1 MKLRI
6 APSPT
11 GQLHIGNAR
20 TALFN
25 WLYAKANN
33 GTFLVRIDDTDTERS
48 TKEFQKDITENLKW
62 LGLHWDEGIEV
73 GGSHDSYKQSS
84 RFDRYQ
90 EVAENLLSRNLAY
103 EDDGAIRFKVP
114 NDGSIEFK
122 DYIRGDMLF
131 NLSDVEDFVILRS
144 DKSPTY
150 HLAST
155 VDDIDYGI
163 TIIARGEDI
172 LSSTPK
178 HIMLMKAMDAS
189 LPDFCHLPLLF
200 GPDGKKLSKR
210 HGDTSVE
217 VFKNKGILS
226 EAMFNYL
233 CLLGWSPGNDLEQF
247 DINTAISKFDL
258 KNVLPNS
265 AIFDEKKLLWLN
277 GLYIRSTDIEDFQS
291 TALSQIENDIQRS
304 LFDEEKSRLL
314 KIFPSVQE
322 RIETLADLT
331 QQVMFLID
339 EPFVVDELD
348 WQDVNNEEA
357 QKYLFLL
364 REEFIN
370 LDNFS
375 LDSIEIVM
383 RKTLEEINVKTKIGF
398 QAARVSITGTK
409 ISPPLFESVFALGRE
424 AVICLLYTSPSPRDR
439 TRSRMPSSA

>member
-48 TKEFQKDITENLKW
+48 TEEFQKDITENLKW
-62 LGLHWDEGIEV
+62 LGLHWDEGIGV
-73 GGSHDSYKQSS
+73 GGSHDSYKQSL

-90 EVAENLLSRNLAY
+90 EVAENLLSRNLVY

-217 VFKNKGILS
+217 AFKNKGILS

-409 ISPPLFESVFALGRE
+409 ISPPLFESIFALGRE
-424 AVICLLYTSPSPRDR
+424 AVIARLAESIEKL
-439 TRSRMPSSA
+439 

>member
-217 VFKNKGILS
+217 AFKNKGILS

-304 LFDEEKSRLL
+304 LFDEEKSRLV

-409 ISPPLFESVFALGRE
+409 ISPPLFESTFALGRE
-424 AVICLLYTSPSPRDR
+424 AVIARLAESIEKL
-439 TRSRMPSSA
+439 

>member
-48 TKEFQKDITENLKW
+48 TKEFQKDIIENLKW

-217 VFKNKGILS
+217 AFKNKGILS

-314 KIFPSVQE
+314 NIFPSVQE

-409 ISPPLFESVFALGRE
+409 ISPPLFESIFALGRE
-424 AVICLLYTSPSPRDR
+424 AVIARLAESIEKL
-439 TRSRMPSSA
+439 

>member
-48 TKEFQKDITENLKW
+48 TSEYQKDIIDNLKW

-73 GGSHDSYKQSS
+73 GGSDDTYKQSS
-84 RFDRYQ
+84 RFDRYR
-90 EVAENLLSRNLAY
+90 EVAENLLSKNLAY

-114 NDGSIEFK
+114 NDGSIEFN
-122 DYIRGDMLF
+122 DYIRGEMSF

-155 VDDIDYGI
+155 VDDVDYGI

-178 HIMLMKAMDAS
+178 HIMLMKSMNAA

-217 VFKNKGILS
+217 AFRKKGILS
-226 EAMFNYL
+226 DAMFNYL
-233 CLLGWSPGNDLEQF
+233 CLLGWSPGNDVEQF

-277 GLYIRSTDIEDFQS
+277 GLYIRSTNIEDFQV
-291 TALSQIENDIQRS
+291 TALSQIEKDIQRE
-304 LFDEEKSRLL
+304 LFDEEKSRLS

-331 QQVMFLID
+331 EQVMFLID
-339 EPFVVDELD
+339 EPFIIDELD

-357 QKYLFLL
+357 QNYLFLL
-364 REEFIN
+364 REEFIK
-370 LDNFS
+370 LDDFS
-375 LDSIEIVM
+375 LEIIEMTM
-383 RKTLEEINVKTKIGF
+383 RKLLEEINVKTKVGF
-398 QAARVSITGTK
+398 QATRVSITGTK
-409 ISPPLFESVFALGRE
+409 ISPPLFESIFALGRDT
-424 AVICLLYTSPSPRDR
+424 VIARLAESIEKL
-439 TRSRMPSSA
+439 